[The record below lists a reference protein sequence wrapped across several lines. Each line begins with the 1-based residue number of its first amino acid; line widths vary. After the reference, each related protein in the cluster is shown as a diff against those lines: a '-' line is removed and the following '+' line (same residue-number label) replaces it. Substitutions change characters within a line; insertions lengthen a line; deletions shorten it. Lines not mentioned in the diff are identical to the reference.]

1 MHNRGDEANATT
13 CSKIKTVV
21 HFPYEC
27 LTERKVIIFHT
38 FQTLNKNTHEVPILV
53 NMASYHSLSDDVV
66 RHLGGFTE
74 SHNPHPFRKYAGK
87 GVYRLQQN
95 VQPLRKVNKRSA
107 QVLPPPTYSEFALD
121 ETLLHK
127 RLPKDPDEREEMV
140 NRLLYAC
147 IGGLP
152 STPLD
157 AICFTVTRYWG
168 WACHV
173 NFRMNFTVN
182 NLRATGDFSALKH
195 FKQGHSAGLAY
206 MIDPCVHF
214 TSSDGTRQQGCSCE
228 CECTPDAPV
237 KELVENILK
246 LYMIVTA

>member
-1 MHNRGDEANATT
+1 
-13 CSKIKTVV
+13 
-21 HFPYEC
+21 
-27 LTERKVIIFHT
+27 
-38 FQTLNKNTHEVPILV
+38 
-53 NMASYHSLSDDVV
+53 MASYHSLSDDVV

-74 SHNPHPFRKYAGK
+74 LHQPFQKYAGN

-95 VQPLRKVNKRSA
+95 VQPLRVDKRSA
-107 QVLPPPTYSEFALD
+107 QVLPPPTYSEFILD
-121 ETLLHK
+121 EMLLRK

-147 IGGLP
+147 IDSLP

-157 AICFTVTRYWG
+157 AICFVVTRYWRYWG
-168 WACHV
+168 GECRI

-182 NLRATGDFSALKH
+182 NLRATGNFSALKH
-195 FKQGHSAGLAY
+195 FSKQVHSAGPSCV
-206 MIDPCVHF
+206 ISKQVHSDDPFVHF
-214 TSSDGTRQQGCSCE
+214 TSSDGTRRQGCSFE
-228 CECTPDAPV
+228 CVCTPDAPV